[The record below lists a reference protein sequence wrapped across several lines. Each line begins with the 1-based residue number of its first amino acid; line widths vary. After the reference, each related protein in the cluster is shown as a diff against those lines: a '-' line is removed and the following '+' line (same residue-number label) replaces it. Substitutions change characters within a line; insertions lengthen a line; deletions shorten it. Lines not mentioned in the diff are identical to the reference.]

1 MAAVLVVVHNT
12 TQRRSLDTSWTGASL
27 CPPASNPHR
36 TMVMRLSAAA
46 LAAALCTASATAAT
60 GGQQYPGPSDQSPAE
75 FTAWFAEYQE
85 WRDVTAASF
94 DLSNYDRPD
103 VLSWR
108 TSFIQ
113 PQLMMHDKYLY
124 DRSTSTWTVDRYLN
138 DVISRYGGIDSVVGG
153 VVVWWWAVGGG

>member
-1 MAAVLVVVHNT
+1 
-12 TQRRSLDTSWTGASL
+12 
-27 CPPASNPHR
+27 
-36 TMVMRLSAAA
+36 MVMRLSAAA

-60 GGQQYPGPSDQSPAE
+60 GGQQYPGPDDQSPAA

-85 WRDVTAASF
+85 WRDGTAASF

-153 VVVWWWAVGGG
+153 VVVWWWVVGGG